1 MGCGLKLVNVYIYVI
16 LYEIMLKLIIDS
28 VIDDF
33 KVLFKF
39 KI

>member
-33 KVLFKF
+33 EVLFKF